1 MCLDP
6 ISRRRF
12 LQFTAAGVAGSASVA
27 EAQTPAPARPQDQMT
42 AGMID
47 FHVHTYPDN
56 FDRTVGA
63 VEAAQGARE
72 RGLKAIVLKG
82 GAFETV
88 TRAAQASA
96 AVPGIKVYGG
106 VVMNWPT
113 GGINPAAVE
122 AMAVFRGGGA
132 DKLGK
137 RSEEHTSEL
146 QSPCN
151 LVCRLLL
158 EKKKKSKRHESP
170 SASNSYT
177 LT

>member
-27 EAQTPAPARPQDQMT
+27 EAQTPAPARPRDQMT

-72 RGLKAIVLKG
+72 RGLKAIVRKG
-82 GAFETV
+82 GGFGTGRKSGVEG
-88 TRAAQASA
+88 S
-96 AVPGIKVYGG
+96 GG
-106 VVMNWPT
+106 D
-113 GGINPAAVE
+113 G
-122 AMAVFRGGGA
+122 
-132 DKLGK
+132 
-137 RSEEHTSEL
+137 
-146 QSPCN
+146 Q
-151 LVCRLLL
+151 
-158 EKKKKSKRHESP
+158 
-170 SASNSYT
+170 
-177 LT
+177 

>member
-82 GAFETV
+82 GA
-88 TRAAQASA
+88 
-96 AVPGIKVYGG
+96 
-106 VVMNWPT
+106 
-113 GGINPAAVE
+113 
-122 AMAVFRGGGA
+122 
-132 DKLGK
+132 
-137 RSEEHTSEL
+137 RSEERRVGKECFV
-146 QSPCN
+146 PCRSRWWPDH
-151 LVCRLLL
+151 L
-158 EKKKKSKRHESP
+158 KKKKQKKKKKQNKMKEKNTKTRKEES
-170 SASNSYT
+170 NN
-177 LT
+177 

>member
-82 GAFETV
+82 RAFETV
-88 TRAAQASA
+88 TRAAPASA
-96 AVPGIKVYGG
+96 AVPGVTVYGG
-106 VVMNWPT
+106 VGIDWAT
-113 GGINPAAVE
+113 GG
-122 AMAVFRGGGA
+122 
-132 DKLGK
+132 
-137 RSEEHTSEL
+137 
-146 QSPCN
+146 
-151 LVCRLLL
+151 
-158 EKKKKSKRHESP
+158 
-170 SASNSYT
+170 SNSPPGEAVAR
-177 LT
+177 LPD

>member
-1 MCLDP
+1 SFTTPRRFNRRTGGPTMCLDP

-12 LQFTAAGVAGSASVA
+12 LQFTAAGVAGSGSVA

-72 RGLKAIVLKG
+72 RGLKASVVKG
-82 GAFETV
+82 GAFGTV
-88 TRAAQASA
+88 TRAAQASP

-106 VVMNWPT
+106 VVMKWPA
-113 GGINPAAVE
+113 GGRDPGAGE
-122 AMAVFRGGGA
+122 AMAARPRRGAGQ
-132 DKLGK
+132 LGK
-137 RSEEHTSEL
+137 AGEPHG
-146 QSPCN
+146 
-151 LVCRLLL
+151 
-158 EKKKKSKRHESP
+158 
-170 SASNSYT
+170 
-177 LT
+177 

>member
-12 LQFTAAGVAGSASVA
+12 LQFAAASAAAAGAAASTAVAP
-27 EAQTPAPARPQDQMT
+27 AQPAAPARPQDQMT

-56 FDRTVGA
+56 FDRTVSA

-88 TRAAQASA
+88 TRAAQANE

-122 AMAVFRGGGA
+122 AMAGFRGGGA
-132 DKLGK
+132 DKLGE
-137 RSEEHTSEL
+137 SVWL
-146 QSPCN
+146 A
-151 LVCRLLL
+151 RL
-158 EKKKKSKRHESP
+158 
-170 SASNSYT
+170 NSRKPHQRFHIP
-177 LT
+177 

>member
-63 VEAAQGARE
+63 VEAGQGGPAR
-72 RGLKAIVLKG
+72 GFKASGAKG
-82 GAFETV
+82 GASTTA
-88 TRAAQASA
+88 TRAAQASGA
-96 AVPGIKVYGG
+96 APGIK
-106 VVMNWPT
+106 
-113 GGINPAAVE
+113 
-122 AMAVFRGGGA
+122 
-132 DKLGK
+132 
-137 RSEEHTSEL
+137 
-146 QSPCN
+146 
-151 LVCRLLL
+151 
-158 EKKKKSKRHESP
+158 
-170 SASNSYT
+170 ASRACGT
-177 LT
+177 KC

>member
-106 VVMNWPT
+106 IVMNWPP
-113 GGINPAAVE
+113 GGSHPAPVE
-122 AMAVFRGGGA
+122 AVARVPGGREARLGA
-132 DKLGK
+132 G
-137 RSEEHTSEL
+137 
-146 QSPCN
+146 
-151 LVCRLLL
+151 
-158 EKKKKSKRHESP
+158 
-170 SASNSYT
+170 
-177 LT
+177 